1 MAIAGELSAQTGGI
15 KGFVNEKDSRSP
27 VIYTNVYFKGTT
39 YGATTDANG
48 FYSITRVPA
57 GTYTLM
63 VTFLGYDTLQEQIT
77 ITPNNIITK
86 NLFLNKSSIE
96 LRTVNISAEA
106 QEAKTEVRMS
116 VTQITPQKISQLP
129 TLGGQPE
136 FAQYLQVI
144 PGVIF
149 TGDQGG
155 QLYIR
160 GGTPVQNAILFDGMY
175 IYNGFHSIGLFSVI
189 DADMIRSADVYTGGF
204 GAQFGNR
211 ISSVMDITSRD
222 GNANRLGGKLSVS
235 TFGAKLNL
243 EGPLK
248 KATPTN
254 DASISYSLSYKNSY
268 LDQTSKTLYNYAD
281 SNGLPYSFNDF
292 YGKVSFN
299 SGQGSKIDLSG
310 FHFSDNANYANGT
323 KINWRNYGGGG
334 KFILLPRNSSAI
346 VDGVFSYSDYL
357 IDMQEPSLRK
367 RESGIKGFNFG
378 LNNTYFSGNSE
389 IKFGMEVVGFNTNFT
404 FTNQYN
410 QVTAQIENNTIV
422 AGYFKYKF
430 QWGKLIVD
438 PSLRAQ
444 YYANFPQGTL
454 EPRLG
459 LKYNLT
465 NFLRIKA
472 AGGIYT
478 QNLMA
483 GNSDRDVVNLFYGF
497 LSSPERLQGEFT
509 DKDGNSRTIKNGLQR
524 SIHYIAGFEI
534 DLIKGMNLNVEGY
547 YKDFPQLVNINRNK
561 IFSDTPDNSDKPDIY
576 KKDYII
582 ENGNAYGVD
591 LALKYERKRLYV
603 WAVYSWMKVV
613 RWDGIQEYSTVFDR
627 RHNANL
633 LLAYTLGRDLDWEIS
648 ARFNYGS
655 GFPFTQTQG
664 FFEQISFDGSI
675 LQDYTTANGD
685 LGIAYGEL
693 NKGRLPDYARMD
705 ISAKKKWT
713 LGVHSSLEASA
724 GITNVFN
731 RENIFYFDRVTYTRI
746 NQLPFMPNAALTL
759 LF

>member
-1 MAIAGELSAQTGGI
+1 MKNASIIRMAVCLITMAIAGELSAQTGGI

-248 KATPTN
+248 KATPNN

-281 SNGLPYSFNDF
+281 SNGLPFSFNDF

-334 KFILLPRNSSAI
+334 KF
-346 VDGVFSYSDYL
+346 
-357 IDMQEPSLRK
+357 
-367 RESGIKGFNFG
+367 
-378 LNNTYFSGNSE
+378 
-389 IKFGMEVVGFNTNFT
+389 
-404 FTNQYN
+404 
-410 QVTAQIENNTIV
+410 
-422 AGYFKYKF
+422 
-430 QWGKLIVD
+430 
-438 PSLRAQ
+438 
-444 YYANFPQGTL
+444 
-454 EPRLG
+454 
-459 LKYNLT
+459 
-465 NFLRIKA
+465 
-472 AGGIYT
+472 
-478 QNLMA
+478 
-483 GNSDRDVVNLFYGF
+483 
-497 LSSPERLQGEFT
+497 
-509 DKDGNSRTIKNGLQR
+509 
-524 SIHYIAGFEI
+524 
-534 DLIKGMNLNVEGY
+534 
-547 YKDFPQLVNINRNK
+547 
-561 IFSDTPDNSDKPDIY
+561 
-576 KKDYII
+576 
-582 ENGNAYGVD
+582 
-591 LALKYERKRLYV
+591 
-603 WAVYSWMKVV
+603 
-613 RWDGIQEYSTVFDR
+613 
-627 RHNANL
+627 
-633 LLAYTLGRDLDWEIS
+633 
-648 ARFNYGS
+648 
-655 GFPFTQTQG
+655 
-664 FFEQISFDGSI
+664 
-675 LQDYTTANGD
+675 
-685 LGIAYGEL
+685 
-693 NKGRLPDYARMD
+693 
-705 ISAKKKWT
+705 
-713 LGVHSSLEASA
+713 
-724 GITNVFN
+724 
-731 RENIFYFDRVTYTRI
+731 
-746 NQLPFMPNAALTL
+746 
-759 LF
+759 

>member
-1 MAIAGELSAQTGGI
+1 MKKRFYARLICGLLLLLGTSVTKAQTGGI

-27 VIYTNVYFKGTT
+27 VIFTNVYFKGTT
-39 YGATTDANG
+39 FGATTDANG
-48 FYSITRVPA
+48 FYSITKVPA

-77 ITPNNIITK
+77 VESNKVITK
-86 NLFLNKSSIE
+86 NLLLNKSSIE
-96 LRTVNISAEA
+96 LRTVDISAEA
-106 QEAKTEVRMS
+106 QEAKTDVRMS

-129 TLGGQPE
+129 TMGGQPE

-160 GGTPVQNAILFDGMY
+160 GGTPVQNAILLDGMY

-189 DADMIRSADVYTGGF
+189 DADMIRNADVYTGGF
-204 GAQFGNR
+204 GAQYGNR
-211 ISSVMDITSRD
+211 ISSIMDITSKD

-248 KATPTN
+248 KPKPN
-254 DASISYSLSYKNSY
+254 NESSISYSLSYKNSY
-268 LDQTSKTLYNYAD
+268 LDQTSKTLYSYAD
-281 SNGLPYSFNDF
+281 SNGLPFKFNDF

-310 FHFSDNANYANGT
+310 FHFSDNAAYANGT

-334 KFILLPRNSSAI
+334 KFILLPKNSSAI

-357 IDMQEPSLRK
+357 INMQEPSLRK
-367 RESGIKGFNFG
+367 RQSGIKGFNMG
-378 LNNTYFSGNSE
+378 LNNTYFAGNSE

-404 FTNQYN
+404 YTNSFN
-410 QVTAQIENNTIV
+410 QVTSQIENNTLV
-422 AGYFKYKF
+422 AGYFRYKF
-430 QWGKLIVD
+430 KLGNLIVD
-438 PSLRAQ
+438 PSVRLQ
-444 YYANFPQGTL
+444 YYANFPVGTI

-472 AGGIYT
+472 AGGLYT

-509 DKDGNSRTIKNGLQR
+509 DSDGNTRSIKNGLQR
-524 SIHYIAGFEI
+524 SIHYIGGLEI
-534 DLIKGMNLNVEGY
+534 DIIKGLNLNLEGY
-547 YKDFPQLVNINRNK
+547 YNA
-561 IFSDTPDNSDKPDIY
+561 DKPDIF

-582 ENGNAYGVD
+582 EDGFAYGFD
-591 LALKYERKRLYV
+591 AALKYEKKRLYV
-603 WAVYSWMKVV
+603 WVVYSWMKVS
-613 RWDGIQEYSTVFDR
+613 RWDGLQEYSTVFDR

-633 LLAYTLGRDLDWEIS
+633 LVAYTFGKNLDWEFS

-664 FFEQISFDGSI
+664 FYENLPLSGSI
-675 LQDYTTANGD
+675 LEDYTTANGE

-693 NKGRLPDYARMD
+693 NQGRLPDYARMD
-705 ISAKKKWT
+705 VSGKKKWT
-713 LGVHSSLEASA
+713 LGDNSTLEAA
-724 GITNVFN
+724 LGITNLFN
-731 RENIFYFDRVTYTRI
+731 RANIFYFDRVTYTRI
-746 NQLPFMPNAALTL
+746 NQLPFMPNASVTL